1 MYRFTKVGGSSWSF
15 NDKWD
20 AVKLIVKVNLMLH
33 GFGCWK
39 NSNGKDMTCEVQWE
53 IDGTDS
59 EIYEYKLPN
68 ADMCPDKKMMDLYF
82 SGFSTPMPAIE
93 LREGQ

>member
-39 NSNGKDMTCEVQWE
+39 NSNGKDMTCEV
-53 IDGTDS
+53 
-59 EIYEYKLPN
+59 
-68 ADMCPDKKMMDLYF
+68 
-82 SGFSTPMPAIE
+82 
-93 LREGQ
+93 